1 MIRIVTSLLIAST
14 LCLAVDWD
22 TRPREIPDVAVVDQ
36 DGRPVKFYTDL
47 VKGRTVAI
55 QTIFTSCK
63 TICPPLAATYHSVE
77 KLLGPNSDV
86 RLISVSIDPE
96 TDRPDQLKAFAEKFG
111 AGPNWTLVTG
121 ERAEIEKLL
130 VAFRAYTPD
139 RTAHTAMVII
149 GNDASGYWTRS
160 YGLAPAASIAKL
172 LEQARSTQK

>member
-1 MIRIVTSLLIAST
+1 MMRFVTCLLAAAAV
-14 LCLAVDWD
+14 CLGVDWD
-22 TRPREIPDVAVVDQ
+22 TRPREIPDVSLIDQ

-55 QTIFTSCK
+55 QTIFTSCQ
-63 TICPPLAATYHSVE
+63 TICPPLAATYRQVE
-77 KLLGPNSDV
+77 KLLGPDSDI

-96 TDRPDQLKAFAEKFG
+96 TDRPEKLKAFAEKFG

-130 VAFRAYTPD
+130 KALRAYTAD

-149 GNDASGYWTRS
+149 GNDASGSWTRS
-160 YGLAPAASIAKL
+160 YGLAPAASIANL
-172 LEQARSTQK
+172 LEQARSTRK